1 MPRRL
6 KSRGAREPSA
16 ETKTAGKV
24 ANTSTAASEATIL
37 ELGPSSF
44 RSQRQRCAP
53 FPTAFPDG
61 PTRPTFRHGPPRK
74 NRPLPSYLAHP
85 VPWPTLSEREGLIA
99 FLARPWFDDGGN
111 YRVVFS
117 RRLCDFIFFSCFTF
131 SVGKESHLQAYVYTR
146 ACECVHIKRLTQ
158 YITSQTTQNHILL
171 PLLRN
176 SPSHS

>member
-53 FPTAFPDG
+53 FPTAFSDG

-117 RRLCDFIFFSCFTF
+117 RRLCDFIFFFLVSPFQWENKVICR
-131 SVGKESHLQAYVYTR
+131 HLPIR
-146 ACECVHIKRLTQ
+146 ARVDVFISNVSLN
-158 YITSQTTQNHILL
+158 I
-171 PLLRN
+171 
-176 SPSHS
+176 